1 MMNNIQNLKLV
12 KYYKPIIEG
21 INILKNTDIN
31 GLVIKSKAGLG
42 KSYFVDYAIR
52 ALKVNAIV
60 FKGTISEAR
69 FFKFIQDNNDKVIV
83 MRDCGSML
91 RRLTFLDFLKSATDT
106 IPVRKISRMNY
117 SKHENV
123 NETIE
128 FKGKIVWEIND
139 IPRRYKEDLD
149 AVISRSL
156 FVELNFSFQDIK
168 NIMKLIAK
176 TKEEKLIT
184 EYLIKKAKVL
194 GTTGFN
200 LRVQNICFKIAEAN
214 KDNWQK
220 EIDLFINTQVTLI
233 RKLLYRLAGFS
244 PVKRIDF
251 AKFII
256 KELGVSYSTAQRM
269 IKEGLY
275 LKEIYSNNLLKQSL
289 ISLKPF
295 N

>member
-1 MMNNIQNLKLV
+1 MNNIQNSKII
-12 KYYKPIIEG
+12 KYYKPIIDG
-21 INILKNTDIN
+21 IKLLKNTDIN

-42 KSYFVDYAIR
+42 KSYFVDYAI
-52 ALKVNAIV
+52 KTNQVNAVV

-106 IPVRKISRMNY
+106 ITVRKISRMNY
-117 SKHENV
+117 SIHENV
-123 NETIE
+123 SETIE

-176 TKEEKLIT
+176 TEREKLIT
-184 EYLIKKAKVL
+184 EYLIKKADIL
-194 GTTGFN
+194 GTAGFN

-214 KDNWQK
+214 VDNWKK
-220 EIDLFINTQVTLI
+220 EIDLFLNTQVSLI

-251 AKFII
+251 ARFII

-275 LKEIYSNNLLKQSL
+275 LKEIYSNNLMKQSL